1 LEAVALT
8 DYDDEARAAIFSR
21 LNVPFAEARDLEG
34 FENFV
39 YAYQD
44 RIIRIT
50 HDSHRTRE
58 QLLGELEFLAHLKAN
73 GANVASPL
81 LLEGDAQLTTIGR
94 FHICVFEMAAGNPA
108 EGEFEPEL
116 IREWGRSIGAF
127 HRLSRTFDPGHKRQN
142 WRDDDNHRFAE
153 RIPRDQEKV
162 HKAGEEV
169 MRALAGLSESA
180 ETYGLIHSDAHPGNF
195 VHQEGRLTFF
205 DFDDCLYT
213 WFGYDVA
220 TILFTAALRPWVS
233 DDEPARVKAVSEFLP
248 VFLDGYCQESPVE
261 HLMLDQMQLFLKL
274 REFSLY
280 AVIYAHMDPK
290 TAGDWYINKFMDKR
304 KQRLEDRA
312 PFLDMDFS
320 LFA

>member
-127 HRLSRTFDPGHKRQN
+127 HRLSRT
-142 WRDDDNHRFAE
+142 
-153 RIPRDQEKV
+153 
-162 HKAGEEV
+162 
-169 MRALAGLSESA
+169 LLSESA

-248 VFLDGYCQESPVE
+248 VFLDCYCQESPVE